1 MAQSP
6 NIPTPKEPVGTQE
19 IGGDGKP
26 TGNMV
31 VNRTWWRFWNTLG
44 VNSGSLSKPV
54 TIAPNSVITPG
65 TINSGSTVTLANSPP
80 LTILGNSTNAPAP
93 PEPQV
98 VDPSLSFNGGTLAAL
113 AIPAGTLSGNPG
125 PDAKPPGAILLG
137 TDLSLFGNVLNVTPS
152 GGGVVSMA
160 MVKAIV
166 YWGM

>member
-31 VNRTWWRFWNTLG
+31 VNRTWWRFWNALG
-44 VNSGSLSKPV
+44 VNSGSLAKPV

-65 TINSGSTVTLANSPP
+65 EINSGGTVTLANSPP
-80 LTILGNSTNAPAP
+80 MTVLGNLTDVPAP
-93 PEPQV
+93 PTPHP
-98 VDPSLSFNGGTLAAL
+98 VDPSLSFTNGTLTVPS
-113 AIPAGTLSGNPG
+113 IPAGTLSGNPG
-125 PDAKPPGAILLG
+125 ASAAPPTFIIPGD
-137 TDLSLFGNVLNVTPS
+137 DLSLVGNRLNVTPS

-160 MVKAIV
+160 MVKTIA

>member
-54 TIAPNSVITPG
+54 TIAPNSIVTPG
-65 TINSGSTVTLANSPP
+65 EINSGSTVTVADSPAR
-80 LTILGNSTNAPAP
+80 TVLGNSEAAAGP
-93 PEPQV
+93 PTPQA
-98 VDPSLSFNGGTLAAL
+98 VDLSLSFNNGTLAAL
-113 AIPAGTLSGNPG
+113 SIPAGTLSGNPG
-125 PDAKPPGAILLG
+125 PGTAPPTFIIPGD
-137 TDLSLFGNVLNVTPS
+137 DLSLVGNRLNVTPS

-160 MVKAIV
+160 MVKTIV
-166 YWGM
+166 FWGM

>member
-31 VNRTWWRFWNTLG
+31 VNRTWWRFWNALG
-44 VNSGSLSKPV
+44 TNSGSLSKPV
-54 TIAPNSVITPG
+54 TIAQNSVITPG

-80 LTILGNSTNAPAP
+80 LTVLGNPDNVAAQ
-93 PEPQV
+93 PEPIPV
-98 VDPSLSFNGGTLAAL
+98 GPSLSLNGGTLAVAS
-113 AIPAGTLSGNPG
+113 IPAGTLSGNPG
-125 PDAKPPGAILLG
+125 PGAAPPTFIIPGD
-137 TDLSLFGNVLNVTPS
+137 DLSLVGNRLNVTPS

-160 MVKAIV
+160 MVKTIV
-166 YWGM
+166 YWRM